1 MSNQRIVNFSYFVAT
16 LLMFYVLG
24 KLLYQFWGHFGWR
37 DTYLIGEMGYPWVI
51 SAVVT
56 GITLFVVLRSEKV
69 TPFLLE
75 VVAELREVTWPTR
88 QEVISHTRVVIVT
101 VVVIAVILGAFDV
114 LWAKLS
120 KFLLNPTL

>member
-1 MSNQRIVNFSYFVAT
+1 MSNQRIVNFCYFVAT

-37 DTYLIGEMGYPWVI
+37 DTYLIGEMGYPWLI